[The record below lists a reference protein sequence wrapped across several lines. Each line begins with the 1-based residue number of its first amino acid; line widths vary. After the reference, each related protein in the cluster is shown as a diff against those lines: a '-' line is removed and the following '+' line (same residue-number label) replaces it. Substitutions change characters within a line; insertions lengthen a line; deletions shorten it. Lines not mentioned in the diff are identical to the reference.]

1 MANPLLLDIAL
12 YFVEQHLA
20 SGDGI
25 DIFRDFTPE
34 EPDDAVVLY
43 EYAGA
48 PHPLHESAVH
58 RSVQVSARSADADT
72 ARHRVLQLHNALLSD
87 NNIIQFTPS
96 RWGQVFIRQSPFLIK
111 RDENGRSIYGF
122 NIGITTSI
130 E

>member
-1 MANPLLLDIAL
+1 MPL
-12 YFVEQHLA
+12 
-20 SGDGI
+20 GDGI

-87 NNIIQFTPS
+87 NNIFNLPQAD
-96 RWGQVFIRQSPFLIK
+96 GDKFLLGSL
-111 RDENGRSIYGF
+111 RF
-122 NIGITTSI
+122 
-130 E
+130 